1 MKKTIITL
9 LALGSLATAADTELV
24 LSKAGSGVSAD
35 ASFSLEGLTISHIS
49 ATPSVVTGNNTFD
62 STAYTNSL
70 QTFTTNVGSGGA
82 WSYTLSFEVS
92 NVQLGYTVDSIA
104 IDFFTHSGGGQA
116 QNNERDFNLQ
126 ISLTMPDSQVVSLR
140 DKSSFSVPATQVGNG
155 KYTDGAYGADGELFG
170 SYQTLPLESLAL
182 TEGKYTLKID
192 VSQNTNSG
200 TFVAL
205 GNVTL
210 STGTIPEPTSAT
222 LSWLALVGLVWRRR
236 RP

>member
-24 LSKAGSGVSAD
+24 LSKAGSGVSED

-49 ATPSVVTGNNTFD
+49 ATPSVVAGNDTFT

-70 QTFTTNVGSGGA
+70 QTFTTNVGNGGA

-92 NVQLGYTVDSIA
+92 NVQQGYTVDSIA
-104 IDFFTHSGGGQA
+104 IDFFTHSGKEGSA
-116 QNNERDFNLQ
+116 QNQARDFNLQ

-140 DKSSFSVPATQVGNG
+140 DKSSFSVPASQVSN
-155 KYTDGAYGADGELFG
+155 YVAGAYGADGALFG
-170 SYQTLPLESLAL
+170 SYRTLPLESLAL
-182 TEGKYTLKID
+182 TEGTYTLKID
-192 VSQNTNSG
+192 VSQNTHSG

-222 LSWLALVGLVWRRR
+222 LSCLALVGLVWRRR